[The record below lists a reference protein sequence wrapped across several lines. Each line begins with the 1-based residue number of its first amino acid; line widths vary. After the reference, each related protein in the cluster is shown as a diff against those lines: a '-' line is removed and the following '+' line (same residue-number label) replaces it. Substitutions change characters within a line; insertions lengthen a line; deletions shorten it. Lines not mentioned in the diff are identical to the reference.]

1 MEAHGDVAVRNPVLL
16 STGPGESDRASYL
29 VSSISIAVEGGLH
42 FHCLKRLHSVHVYVS
57 YRSPTR

>member
-29 VSSISIAVEGGLH
+29 VSSVSIAVEGGLH
-42 FHCLKRLHSVHVYVS
+42 FHNLKFAF
-57 YRSPTR
+57 RSS